1 MTNIILFDSEV
12 RDQLLPLTFTRPIEE
27 LRIGILSIREK
38 WEYFLKGKA
47 SYITQDYLAAKYPT
61 QIADENIVING
72 AILPNSTLCQMI
84 ERLSLNE
91 ALLQKGNFI
100 AAKLNEAQFLH
111 LMNDEA
117 IDTLEGLELQGHTP
131 IHRIEHLWDI
141 YKLNHIAI
149 ETDFQ
154 LLTKNRTSQPIS
166 NTNRVMAAQ
175 NIFLEEGA
183 TIECSN
189 LNATSGPIYLGKNAT
204 IMEGCSIRGGFS
216 LGEQATLKMGANI
229 YGPTTIGP
237 YCKVGG
243 EVKNSVIMGYSNKS
257 HAGYLGN
264 SVLGEW
270 CNLGADTN
278 NSNLKNNYSKVR
290 VWSYDA
296 EQFVNSGEQF
306 CGLFMGD
313 HSKTGI
319 NTMFNTGT
327 VVGVFANVFGAG
339 FPSKHIPSFSWG
351 GVQKSATYELEKA
364 MELGRKVYERR
375 NLSFHENE
383 QSIIRT
389 IFEQTRKHRTWDKD
403 KEAAIGQPMNVK

>member
-12 RDQLLPLTFTRPIEE
+12 RDQLLPFTFTRPVGEI
-27 LRIGILSIREK
+27 RIGILTIREK
-38 WEYFLKGKA
+38 WEHFLNGTA
-47 SYITQDYLAAKYPT
+47 SYITQDFLSDKFPT
-61 QIADENIVING
+61 KVSTVNYVING
-72 AILPNSTLCQMI
+72 AILPNTTLCQMI
-84 ERLSLNE
+84 SRLSLNE

-100 AAKLNEAQFLH
+100 AAKLNEAQFNH

-117 IDTLEGLELQGHTP
+117 IDTLSGLELQGHTP
-131 IHRIEHLWDI
+131 INRIEHIWDI
-141 YKLNHIAI
+141 FKLNQIAL

-154 LLTKNRTSQPIS
+154 LLTKNRSSQPIS
-166 NTNRVMAAQ
+166 TTNRVIGSN
-175 NIFLEEGA
+175 NIFIEEGA
-183 TIECSN
+183 SVECSN
-189 LNATSGPIYLGKNAT
+189 INATNGPVYIGKNAT

-216 LGEQATLKMGANI
+216 LGDYATLKMGANI

-264 SVLGEW
+264 SVIGEW

-278 NSNLKNNYSKVR
+278 NSNLKNNYSQVKV
-290 VWSYDA
+290 WNYDA
-296 EQFVNSGEQF
+296 EQLINSGEQF

-327 VVGVFANVFGAG
+327 VVGVFANIFGAG
-339 FPSKHIPSFSWG
+339 FPTKHISSFTWG
-351 GVQKSATYELEKA
+351 GVTEKETYLLEKA
-364 MELGRKVYERR
+364 LELGAKVYERR
-375 NLSFHENE
+375 SLPFNE
-383 QSIIRT
+383 MERSIIQN
-389 IFEQTRKHRTWDKD
+389 IFERTRKYRPWEKVATLKQ
-403 KEAAIGQPMNVK
+403 AIKAE